1 MSLKTEEVLNDDL
14 GLSYNKTF
22 IIIGNYRHK
31 ESFKIR
37 EKQ

>member
-1 MSLKTEEVLNDDL
+1 MSLKTDEDLNDDL

-22 IIIGNYRHK
+22 IIIGNYK
-31 ESFKIR
+31 YIESFKIR